1 MGPRRNQ
8 NKIIKYLE
16 INENEDKIGQGY
28 EDS

>member
-8 NKIIKYLE
+8 NKIRKYLE
-16 INENEDKIGQGY
+16 ISENENKIGQSY